1 MTNIYI
7 MKIELLVF
15 IITGFFVANTYYDGK
30 YVEKIKSL
38 KKYYQM
44 IGIGFAG
51 LSAYLFL
58 KKFPGETRTLL
69 NSASGVIRY
78 LPIDKEAGDLLSPFI
93 DFTKSSFSS
102 TNEKPLHYDKVLQSG
117 NNNSS
122 KRSVSETKK
131 KYVAAQQGWKC
142 GACNNQ
148 LPAWFEVDHKIRLN
162 NGGSNHIDNLV
173 ALCRDCHGKKTSLEN
188 L

>member
-1 MTNIYI
+1 
-7 MKIELLVF
+7 MKIELLVLL
-15 IITGFFVANTYYDGK
+15 ISGFFIANTYYDGK
-30 YVEKIKSL
+30 YIERIKSF

-44 IGIGFAG
+44 FGIGFAG

-58 KKFPGETRTLL
+58 KKYPGETRSLL

-78 LPIDKEAGDLLSPFI
+78 LPVDKEAGDFLSPMI
-93 DFTKSSFSS
+93 DFTKSTFTSGINSGMTSS
-102 TNEKPLHYDKVLQSG
+102 APSHANKILQSG
-117 NNNSS
+117 EKNNT

-142 GACNNQ
+142 GICHKQ
-148 LPAWFEVDHKIRLN
+148 LPAWFEVDHKIRLD
-162 NGGSNHIDNLV
+162 NGGSNHIENLV
-173 ALCRDCHGKKTSLEN
+173 ALCRDCHGKKTALEN

>member
-1 MTNIYI
+1 

-15 IITGFFVANTYYDGK
+15 LITGFFIANTYYDGK
-30 YVEKIKSL
+30 YMEKIKSF

-44 IGIGFAG
+44 MGIGFAG

-58 KKFPGETRTLL
+58 KKYPGETKTLL

-78 LPIDKEAGDLLSPFI
+78 LPVDKDAGELLSPFI
-93 DFTKSSFSS
+93 DFTKAR
-102 TNEKPLHYDKVLQSG
+102 NERIVNSG
-117 NNNSS
+117 AINNNNNSPNITNTTTNT

-142 GACNNQ
+142 GICRIQ
-148 LPAWFEVDHKIRLN
+148 LPAWFEVDHKIRLDQ
-162 NGGSNHIDNLV
+162 GGSNHVDNLL
-173 ALCRDCHGKKTSLEN
+173 ALCRDCHGKKTALEN